1 MLQFELPTLVGNYDR
16 LTDQLRNRHE
26 SYTVICDSG
35 RPKEEEISYR
45 EYQKLH
51 EGFDFAKLNKKY
63 LA

>member
-1 MLQFELPTLVGNYDR
+1 MEVKLSTLVGNYDR

-51 EGFDFAKLNKKY
+51 EGLNFTKLNKKY